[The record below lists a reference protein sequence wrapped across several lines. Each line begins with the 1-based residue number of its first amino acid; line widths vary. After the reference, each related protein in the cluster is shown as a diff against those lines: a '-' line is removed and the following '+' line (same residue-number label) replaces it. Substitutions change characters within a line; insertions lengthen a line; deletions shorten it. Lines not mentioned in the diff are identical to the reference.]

1 MKIGINLI
9 QYTDFQGIENFS
21 RNIIS
26 NLQLDEGDE
35 LILFTNQNSLKLFGD
50 LNKKAKVINKNFKKL
65 SRASLIVYQQF
76 GLVKKLKKEK
86 IDILLCP
93 SLALPIFYRKK
104 IVVIH
109 DLAFKRFP
117 EESSFFS
124 RIYLNLTLWS
134 AKYFSLKILT
144 ISEFSRREIFEIMHI
159 PLEKIPNISQ
169 GVPYL
174 PQVDENEIEQ
184 TIKKFKLEDKIKKY
198 FLYIGNT
205 HPRKNLNNLAKAFEL
220 FSQKNPEYYMVLAGK
235 KSNEMN
241 NIFFSSAK
249 RGKVICTGFISD
261 KEKVALIKQAC
272 AVTFPSYYEGFG
284 MPVLETQS
292 LGTPLI
298 TSNVSSLPE
307 VAGNAA
313 IFVNPKNIPEIEEAL
328 KTATNKQLPI
338 KELIEKGLK
347 NCGRFSWIKT
357 VDYIK
362 NVIQQNIINK

>member
-1 MKIGINLI
+1 MIIGINLI

-26 NLQLDEGDE
+26 NFQLDDGDE

-50 LNKKAKVINKNFKKL
+50 LNKKAKVINKNFAKL
-65 SRASLIVYQQF
+65 SRANLIIYQQF
-76 GLVKKLKKEK
+76 GLIKKLKKEK
-86 IDILLCP
+86 VDILLCP

-124 RIYLNLTLWS
+124 RIYLNFTLWS

-144 ISEFSRREIFEIMHI
+144 ISEFSRREISNIMNI

-184 TIKKFKLEDKIKKY
+184 TIKKFKLGGKIKKY

-220 FSQKNPEYYMVLAGK
+220 FSQKNPEYYIVLAGK

-241 NIFFSSAK
+241 NIFFSSAE

-284 MPVLETQS
+284 APVLEAQS

-298 TSNVSSLPE
+298 TGNVSSLPE

-313 IFVNPKNIPEIEEAL
+313 IFVNPKNIQEIEEAFV
-328 KTATNKQLPI
+328 TATNNKS
-338 KELIEKGLK
+338 LIEELERNGIK
-347 NCGRFSWIKT
+347 NCERFSWEETTKKLYKIFKT
-357 VDYIK
+357 S
-362 NVIQQNIINK
+362 